1 MIAAIIQR
9 GNRARFVLEAL
20 PRFRIRRERAGEHLD
35 GARAIEPD
43 VAGAVDLSHAA
54 PTERGE
60 DLEVSDG
67 RTGRKAHELGSGRR
81 L

>member
-35 GARAIEPD
+35 GDRAIEPD
-43 VAGAVDLSHAA
+43 VAGAVDLS
-54 PTERGE
+54 
-60 DLEVSDG
+60 L
-67 RTGRKAHELGSGRR
+67 
-81 L
+81 